1 MSLNNNIVTI
11 IAFVLYLIFMICIG
25 MFFYGKTRTTTEYFL
40 GGRKLGSWV
49 VSMSA
54 QASDMSGWL
63 LMGLPGA
70 AYLSG
75 ISAGW
80 IAIGLGIGTY
90 LNWLFVAKPLR
101 QYTKVADDA
110 ITLPQFFK
118 NRFQDH
124 SGMISVIAAIF
135 ILVFFLFYT
144 ASGFVSCAKLF
155 SSVFGIPYM
164 TALAIGAIVVIS
176 YTFAG
181 GFFAVCWT
189 DFFQGLLMFFCVL
202 AVPVI
207 TIGKLGGAT
216 AFFSQIEA
224 FNPNFLNMF
233 ADGATNE
240 PYTALGI
247 ISLLAWGL
255 GYFGQPHILVRF
267 MGIEKPSAIAK
278 SRRIATGWV
287 AVSLTAAVMIGLA
300 GRMFLGDTLLE
311 GGANETVYITMVSN
325 IFPVFIAGVFLSA
338 ILAAIMSTADSQLL
352 VTASALTED
361 FYHNKIRPQASPNE
375 LMWVSRICVIAVA
388 VIAALI
394 ATDQNSTVLGLV
406 EYAWAG
412 FGSAFGP
419 LVLCSLFWRRTNK
432 YGAYAGIIVGG
443 VVDLIWAQLSG
454 GVFDLYEIVPGFV
467 CGLIA
472 IFVVSLATPVPD
484 RQIIDQFNSYRQCE
498 E

>member
-1 MSLNNNIVTI
+1 MTNNIITI
-11 IAFVLYLIFMICIG
+11 AAFVVYLLFMIGVG
-25 MFFYGKTRTTTEYFL
+25 MFFYGRSRTTTEYFL

-80 IAIGLGIGTY
+80 IAIGLAVGTY
-90 LNWLFVAKPLR
+90 LNWLLVAKPLR
-101 QYTKVADDA
+101 QYTKVAGDA

-118 NRFQDH
+118 NRFRDS
-124 SGMISVIAAIF
+124 SGMISVVAAVF

-164 TALAIGAIVVIS
+164 LSLAIGAVVVIS

-189 DFFQGLLMFFCVL
+189 DFFQGLLMFFCII
-202 AVPVI
+202 AVPTI
-207 TIGKLGGAT
+207 TIGKLGG
-216 AFFSQIEA
+216 FGSFVSQVNA
-224 FNPNFLNMF
+224 FNPNFFRMLV
-233 ADGATNE
+233 DGESNE
-240 PYTALGI
+240 PYTFIGI
-247 ISLLAWGL
+247 LSLVAWGL

-267 MGIEKPSAIAK
+267 MGIEKPSAIKK
-278 SRRIATGWV
+278 SRRIATIWV
-287 AVSLTAAVMIGLA
+287 LISLTAAVLIGVA
-300 GRMFLGDTLLE
+300 GRMFLGDALLE
-311 GGANETVYITMVSN
+311 GGAQETVYITMVTGL
-325 IFPVFIAGVFLSA
+325 FPVFIAGIFLSA

-352 VTASALTED
+352 VTASAITED
-361 FYHNKIRPQASPNE
+361 FYHNKIRPNASAKE

-388 VIAALI
+388 IIAALI

-406 EYAWAG
+406 EYSWAG

-432 YGAYAGIIVGG
+432 QGAYAGIIVGG
-443 VVDLIWAQLSG
+443 VVDLVWAQLQG
-454 GVFDLYEIVPGFV
+454 GIFELYEIVPGFL

-472 IFVVSLATPVPD
+472 IIVVSLATAAPEKEITD
-484 RQIIDQFNSYRQCE
+484 AFDSYRSCE
-498 E
+498 D

>member
-1 MSLNNNIVTI
+1 MTFDNIITLA
-11 IAFVLYLIFMICIG
+11 AFGLYLIFMLCIG
-25 MFFYGKTRTTTEYFL
+25 MYFVGKNSNTAEYFL
-40 GGRKLGSWV
+40 GGRSLGSWV
-49 VSMSA
+49 TSMSA

-80 IAIGLGIGTY
+80 IAIGLAVGTY

-101 QYTKVADDA
+101 QYTKTAGDA

-118 NRFQDH
+118 NRYHDE
-124 SGMISVIAAIF
+124 SGWISVIAALF

-155 SSVFGIPYM
+155 SSVFGMPYIVS
-164 TALAIGAIVVIS
+164 LLIGAVVVIS

-202 AVPVI
+202 AVP
-207 TIGKLGGAT
+207 TIAIGEMGGPGT
-216 AFFSQIEA
+216 FFSMVED

-233 ADGATNE
+233 MDGETN
-240 PYTALGI
+240 TAYSFFGI
-247 ISLLAWGL
+247 VSLVAWGL

-267 MGIEKPSAIAK
+267 MGISSPAAIKK
-278 SRRIATGWV
+278 SRRIATVWV
-287 AVSLTAAVMIGLA
+287 LLSLTAAVMIGVS
-300 GRMFLGDTLLE
+300 GRMFLGGELLDIA
-311 GGANETVYITMVSN
+311 GNEETIYISMVAR
-325 IFPVFIAGVFLSA
+325 IFPVFIAGIFLSA

-352 VTASALTED
+352 VTASAITED
-361 FYHNKIRPQASPNE
+361 FYHNKLRPNANEKE
-375 LMWVSRICVIAVA
+375 LMWVSRCCVMAVA
-388 VIAALI
+388 VIAVLI
-394 ATDQNSTVLGLV
+394 ATNQNSTILGLV
-406 EYAWAG
+406 SYAWGG

-432 YGAYAGIIVGG
+432 AGAYAGIIVGG

-454 GVFDLYEIVPGFV
+454 GIFELYEIVPGFV
-467 CGLIA
+467 FGLLA
-472 IFVVSLATPVPD
+472 IIVVSLATPAPSKEITD
-484 RQIIDQFNSYRQCE
+484 EFDSYRSCE
-498 E
+498 D